1 MERFMKKKLLF
12 VINTLGHA
20 GAEVALFELFAR
32 LDRNRYEI
40 FLYVILGQGEMFLN
54 LPSDVHILNSSY
66 STESVLSEAGR
77 KQMRKKCMHTLLKK
91 GYRRQNL
98 SYVLKQY
105 RQMKKKGSVQMDK
118 LLWRVL
124 SNSCE
129 QFQEQFDLAVAYLE
143 GGATY
148 YVAEHVNA
156 KKKAAFVHIDYG
168 SSGYSREMDQGC
180 YDKIDRIFT
189 VSDEVKKHFLDFY
202 PGYEDKTEVFHNLID
217 QDKIRSRAGEEGG
230 FSDGYEGFR
239 ILTVGRLNPQK
250 AYEVAIDV
258 MKILRDAG
266 VDARWYVLGEGQERK
281 KLEARI
287 QQLGLQHDFILC
299 GATANP
305 YPYYRQTDLYVHAT
319 RFEGKSIAIQE
330 AQTLGCTIVASD
342 CNGNREQIEN
352 GVDGI
357 LCELDARKIA
367 AEIQA
372 LIKDPEKRRQLAEA
386 AEKKIFSDEKDM
398 EKLLELTE

>member
-1 MERFMKKKLLF
+1 MKKKLLF

-54 LPSDVHILNSSY
+54 LPSDVHILNSLY

-77 KQMRKKCMHTLLKK
+77 KQMQKKCMHALLKK

-105 RQMKKKGSVQMDK
+105 RKMKKKGSVQMDK

-124 SNSCE
+124 SDSCE

-168 SSGYSREMDQGC
+168 SSGYSREMDLGC

-258 MKILRDAG
+258 MKILREAG
-266 VDARWYVLGEGQERK
+266 VDARWYVLGSERSWK
-281 KLEARI
+281 PGYSSL
-287 QQLGLQHDFILC
+287 DYSTILSSVE
-299 GATANP
+299 
-305 YPYYRQTDLYVHAT
+305 RQTIRILITVRRICMYMPPDLKERALPSRKPRRLVVLLWH
-319 RFEGKSIAIQE
+319 R
-330 AQTLGCTIVASD
+330 IVMETESRLKMVWMAY
-342 CNGNREQIEN
+342 CVNLMPGR
-352 GVDGI
+352 
-357 LCELDARKIA
+357 L
-367 AEIQA
+367 
-372 LIKDPEKRRQLAEA
+372 RQRYRH
-386 AEKKIFSDEKDM
+386 
-398 EKLLELTE
+398 